1 MNGKYKLLSYLLL
14 ISCLSVIFHVS
25 VVDAAS
31 VRTLSVDIHEIII
44 DDAYYIDTDI
54 YTYLTVNVDT
64 GSTTEKY
71 YLVVTLTN
79 PLNEESTVMY
89 HVFSS
94 LKSLKFEVIFYNHA
108 TVSGDYIVEASIITN
123 NNGWLSVT
131 DVMIFDPPGGS
142 EGDPYVGIKVI

>member
-1 MNGKYKLLSYLLL
+1 MNCKYKLLSNLLL
-14 ISCLSVIFHVS
+14 FSSLFFISQIAA
-25 VVDAAS
+25 VDAAS
-31 VRTLSVDIHEIII
+31 VRTLSINVHEIII

-64 GSTTEKY
+64 SSTTEKY

-79 PLNEESTVMY
+79 PINEESTVMY
-89 HVFSS
+89 HVFTS

-131 DVMIFDPPGGS
+131 DIMIFDPPGGS
-142 EGDPYVGIKVI
+142 EGDPYVGIRVI